1 MRKPYAMPQ
10 RRRGSLERPGCR
22 LYYEVT
28 GQGRPLVF
36 LHGLGGNHASWW
48 QQVATF
54 AAGYT
59 CVTFAHR
66 GFAPSSRID
75 GGPDP
80 GDYADDLAAL
90 IDHLELTEVCVVAQS
105 MGGWSA
111 IEYALRPSARLSALV
126 LAATTGSVDPA
137 RLGEGRR
144 LGEAQRAR
152 LRQWQAVSEKAR
164 QDHQRRGIHV
174 ACGERMAIEQ
184 PALHFLYRQIDDMNA
199 ALDKEAL
206 RARLVA
212 RRRRGPEDLAA
223 VAWPTLCIAGDEDIV
238 MPPFAADALAAALPR
253 AQAAHIA
260 DAGHSAYFERAQV
273 FNRLLQAFLDAC
285 GLTAAPQAYA

>member
-1 MRKPYAMPQ
+1 MRKPYAMPE

-36 LHGLGGNHASWW
+36 AHGLGGNHASWW
-48 QQVATF
+48 QQVASF

-66 GFAPSSRID
+66 GFAPSSHID

-80 GDYADDLAAL
+80 RDYADDLAAL
-90 IDHLELTEVCVVAQS
+90 IDHLALTEVCVVAQS
-105 MGGWSA
+105 MGGWTA

-126 LAATTGSVDPA
+126 LAATTGSIDPA
-137 RLGEGRR
+137 RLGE
-144 LGEAQRAR
+144 AWHAR
-152 LRQWQAVSEKAR
+152 LRQWQAASDGAR
-164 QDHQRRGIHV
+164 QDHLRRGIHV
-174 ACGERMAIEQ
+174 ACGERMAREQ

-199 ALDKEAL
+199 GLDKEAL

-212 RRRRGPEDLAA
+212 GRTRGPEELAA
-223 VAWPTLCIAGDEDIV
+223 VACPMLLIAGDEDIV

-273 FNRLLQAFLDAC
+273 FNGLLQAFLDAC